1 MGMWYSASNPTTFIE
16 GRDFN
21 CSVQISPASFPNK
34 SVIRSM
40 VPNVTSPA
48 GLYGYLHV
56 DIGNYDGS
64 PIVTPASPIQQ
75 KNITNFFT
83 DIDWAYEGDG
93 VSSFLHEL
101 YGSTTGHATGGLT
114 DKVWEVGAFP
124 MCNPHAQS
132 FVNTAVTAGGMGNF
146 TDPIGRVWKVGQATG
161 TAGPYYVFALSTFG
175 NVQGRV
181 YWKEML
187 AFLRT
192 AGKITGNEYI
202 QGVACG
208 IEPDT
213 GFDKLTLNSYT
224 MTLN

>member
-1 MGMWYSASNPTTFIE
+1 MGMWYAAANPTTFIE

-21 CSVQISPASFPNK
+21 CSVQISPSAFPNQ
-34 SVIRSM
+34 SVIRSK

-83 DIDWAYEGDG
+83 DINWVYEGDG

-101 YGSTTGHATGGLT
+101 YGSTTAHPTGGLT
-114 DKVWEVGAFP
+114 DKVFEVGCFP
-124 MCNPHAQS
+124 LCNPHAQS
-132 FVNTAVTAGGMGNF
+132 FINGVTSLGTF
-146 TDPIGRVWKVGQATG
+146 TDPIGRVWKVGVATG
-161 TAGPYYVFALSTFG
+161 AVPYFVFALSSFA
-175 NVQGRV
+175 NVQGRI

-187 AFLRT
+187 AFLKT
-192 AGKITGNEYI
+192 AGQITGNEYI